1 MTLDPDRLNGVKALT
16 EWWGQCWEVM
26 YNEDALP
33 PDTKATGIFP
43 YFPQTAAMRC
53 VFIAYANH
61 YYHNRPVNLTL
72 LSKTSGIS
80 RATLQRAK
88 KELIDEGHLVP
99 WEGSFSLTDEVMDE
113 WGERLNV
120 ALSRPSFYKFINQT
134 LFGMIRQNLADATRF
149 LSRGTILTTQN
160 DTPISNNYSQLD
172 TPDSANLG
180 N

>member
-16 EWWGQCWEVM
+16 EWWGQGWEVST
-26 YNEDALP
+26 NEAAV
-33 PDTKATGIFP
+33 DTDFKPSGLFP
-43 YFPQTAAMRC
+43 YFPQTAATRC
-53 VFIAYANH
+53 LFVAYANQ

-88 KELIDEGHLVP
+88 KELIDEGHLMP
-99 WEGSFSLTDEVMDE
+99 WEGAFSLTDEIMDE
-113 WGERLNV
+113 WGESINI
-120 ALSRPSFYKFINQT
+120 ALSRPSFYKFINQM

-149 LSRGTILTTQN
+149 LSRGAILTPRN
-160 DTPISNNYSQLD
+160 ATPMANNSSQLD
-172 TPDSANLG
+172 APDSANLG